1 MKISDALLKQ
11 IERHGEADF
20 PREACGLLVGTSDT
34 IAEAVPSRNLAASE
48 NEFLID
54 PALQLKLQRELRGT
68 GRRIVGVYH
77 SHPSGDSAPSD
88 ADKTWARAAGLVWLI
103 TPVADGRAG
112 VSRLFSGASGESGGF
127 NKNFIEQRLQTE
139 KKVA

>member
-1 MKISDALLKQ
+1 MKISDAVLKQ

-20 PREACGLLVGTSDT
+20 PREACGRLVGTSDM
-34 IAEAVPSRNLAASE
+34 IADAVPSRNLAASE

-54 PALQLKLQRELRGT
+54 PVLQLRLQRELRGT

-77 SHPSGDSAPSD
+77 SHPSGDSEPSD
-88 ADKTWARAAGLVWLI
+88 ADLAWAQESDLVWLI
-103 TPVADGRAG
+103 TPVAGGRAG
-112 VSRLFSGASGESGGF
+112 VSRLFSRASGESGGF
-127 NKNFIEQRLQTE
+127 HEIFIEQRLQTQ